1 MEKQKLINFVAGM
14 TTVILAL
21 LIMIVVMEP
30 KDVGVSRAVASKTVA
45 LTLAPKDE
53 ILTHGPEISH
63 FPAVMQN
70 EWYVKYM
77 DYLYETGYLDS
88 ERIAAEETSAL
99 SSVTYGDLS
108 GWIRAAS
115 VDQDEALSEYL
126 VEPDEK
132 KAKKAVGRAEF
143 WAFYDAFLAVV
154 DTEGEI
160 MSLETDLYGT
170 PDNVET
176 AAAWT
181 AYTKDGRFLFE
192 GLSLDS
198 YIDRKIR
205 VLVRG
210 QDILR
215 VEEMVSE
222 EVVYENAWIS
232 GYADGEVT
240 VFVGNVQK
248 RFPVKG
254 VLKDESELSG
264 QIGDLYLKKGKP
276 NRLVLKKDT
285 ITGTV
290 LAVRENEIE
299 IQGYGTV
306 PLSDNFKIYRTYGV
320 LREQQKKD
328 ILVGYNMQ
336 KFVVAGGEICAALTT
351 EKPEIDTIRVLLMT
365 TGFDSLFHESVTLS
379 CDVEAVL
386 EYGDGKDKTV
396 QSVAAGE
403 TVTIKMGDSRLD
415 KGRIVFRSADEGG
428 LISVGNIERSQGNP
442 VYPGHMEIAEE
453 SDGLLLLNEAD
464 LEEYLKHVVPS
475 EMPPSYE
482 LEALKA
488 QAICARTYAWRQIQG
503 NSYSQYGAH
512 VDDSTN
518 FQVYNNT
525 NTFDRTDSAVNETFG
540 QVLAYDDV
548 PIEAFYY
555 STSCGHGTDGSVWG
569 GDPAA
574 TPYLTG
580 VSIDGKGKA
589 LDLYSNEDFETFIK
603 NVDADAYESDF
614 TMYRWST
621 KTNSKILAEK
631 IGGVGRITGLTV
643 TERGAGGIAK
653 ALKVVGTEGSKNFT
667 TQSKIRT
674 ILGNSG
680 LTYTRNDGSEYSG
693 WETLPSAFIYIEN
706 NGTDTE
712 NVTWFT
718 IYGGGYGHGAGMSQ
732 NGAQGMAKTG
742 KGCMDILRFFYR
754 GCEIADIGEVSQ
766 N

>member
-1 MEKQKLINFVAGM
+1 MEKRKLINFVAGM
-14 TTVILAL
+14 TTVILTL
-21 LIMIVVMEP
+21 LIMIVVLEP
-30 KDVGVSRAVASKTVA
+30 KDTGVSRAVASKTVA
-45 LTLAPKDE
+45 LTLAPKED
-53 ILTHGPEISH
+53 IQNDGPEESY
-63 FPAVMQN
+63 FPVVLQN

-77 DYLYETGYLDS
+77 DYLYETGYLDP
-88 ERIAAEETSAL
+88 EQIAAEESSAL

-108 GWIRAAS
+108 HWIHAAS
-115 VDQDEALSEYL
+115 LENEKAFDQYL
-126 VEPDEK
+126 VDSDEK
-132 KAKKAVGRAEF
+132 KTKKVVEKAEF
-143 WAFYDAFLAVV
+143 WNFYRLFLSAV
-154 DTEGEI
+154 DSDGNIE
-160 MSLETDLYGT
+160 SLETDIYGT

-181 AYTKDGRFLFE
+181 AYTKDGKFMFE
-192 GLSLDS
+192 GLSLDA

-205 VLVRG
+205 VLVRD
-210 QDILR
+210 QDILC

-222 EVVYENAWIS
+222 EIVYENAWIS

-248 RFPVKG
+248 HFPIKG
-254 VLKDESELSG
+254 VLKNKEELSG
-264 QIGDLYLKKGKP
+264 QVGDLYLKKGKP

-290 LAVRENEIE
+290 LAVREHEIE
-299 IQGYGTV
+299 IQGYGNV
-306 PLSDNFKIYRTYGV
+306 PLAENFKIYRTYGV

-328 ILVGYNMQ
+328 ILVGYHMQ

-365 TGFDSLFHESVTLS
+365 TGFDSLFHSSVTLS
-379 CDVEAVL
+379 CDADAVL
-386 EYGDGKDKTV
+386 EFGDGKDTNTQHV
-396 QSVAAGE
+396 TAGE
-403 TVTIKMGDSRLD
+403 MITINPDDPRLHD
-415 KGRIVFRSADEGG
+415 GRMIFRSVEEGG
-428 LISVGNIERSQGNP
+428 LITVGNLERGHGQP
-442 VYPGHMEIAEE
+442 VYPGHMEIAKEN
-453 SDGLLLLNEAD
+453 DGLLLLNETD
-464 LEEYLKHVVPS
+464 LEEYLKRVVPS
-475 EMPPSYE
+475 EMPPTYQ

-503 NSYSQYGAH
+503 NAYSQYGAH

-525 NTFDRTDSAVNETFG
+525 KTFELTDSAVNETFG
-540 QVLAYDDV
+540 QVLAYEDV

-569 GDPAA
+569 GDPNA
-574 TPYLTG
+574 TPYLNA
-580 VSIDGKGKA
+580 VSVDTKGKTW
-589 LDLYSNEDFETFIK
+589 DLSSNENFETFIK
-603 NVDADAYESDF
+603 NVNADAYESEF
-614 TMYRWST
+614 AMYRWQV
-621 KTNSKILAEK
+621 KTNSKILSEK

-653 ALKVVGTEGSKNFT
+653 TIKVVGTEGSKSFT

-674 ILGNSG
+674 ILGNSA
-680 LTYTRNDGSEYSG
+680 LTFVRNDESEYSG
-693 WETLPSAFIYIEN
+693 WETLPSAFVYIEN

-732 NGAQGMAKTG
+732 NGAQGMAKSG
-742 KGCMDILRFFYR
+742 KTCMDILRFFYR
-754 GCEIADIGEVSQ
+754 GCEIIDIGDVS
-766 N
+766 

>member
-1 MEKQKLINFVAGM
+1 MEKRKLINFVAGM
-14 TTVILAL
+14 TTVILTL
-21 LIMIVVMEP
+21 LIMIVVLEP
-30 KDVGVSRAVASKTVA
+30 KDAGVSRAVASKTVA
-45 LTLAPKDE
+45 LTLAPKE
-53 ILTHGPEISH
+53 KIQNNGPEESY
-63 FPAVMQN
+63 FPIVLQN

-77 DYLYETGYLDS
+77 DYLYETGYLDP
-88 ERIAAEETSAL
+88 ERIAAEEASAL

-108 GWIRAAS
+108 HWVRVAS
-115 VDQDEALSEYL
+115 LENEKVFDNYL
-126 VEPDEK
+126 VNPEEK
-132 KAKKAVGRAEF
+132 KARKIVGKAEF
-143 WAFYDAFLAVV
+143 WNFYRLFLSAV
-154 DTEGEI
+154 DTDGNI
-160 MSLETDLYGT
+160 KSLETDIYGT
-170 PDNVET
+170 PDNVEM

-181 AYTKDGRFLFE
+181 AYTKDGKFMFE

-205 VLVRG
+205 VLVRD
-210 QDILR
+210 QDILC

-222 EVVYENAWIS
+222 EIVYENAWIS

-248 RFPVKG
+248 HFPIKG
-254 VLKDESELSG
+254 VLKNKEELSG

-290 LAVRENEIE
+290 LAVREHEIE
-299 IQGYGTV
+299 IQGYGNV
-306 PLSDNFKIYRTYGV
+306 PLAENFKIYRTYGV

-328 ILVGYNMQ
+328 ILVGYHMQ

-365 TGFDSLFHESVTLS
+365 TGFDSLFHPSVTLS
-379 CDVEAVL
+379 CDVDAVL
-386 EYGDGKDKTV
+386 EYGDGKDTNTQYV
-396 QSVAAGE
+396 TAGE
-403 TVTIKMGDSRLD
+403 MITINPDDPRLQE
-415 KGRIVFRSADEGG
+415 GRMIFRSVEEGG
-428 LISVGNIERSQGNP
+428 LITVSHLERGHGQP
-442 VYPGHMEIAEE
+442 VYPGHMEIAKENG
-453 SDGLLLLNEAD
+453 GLLLLNETD
-464 LEEYLKHVVPS
+464 LEEYLKRVVPS
-475 EMPPSYE
+475 EMPPTYQ

-503 NSYSQYGAH
+503 NAYSQYGAH

-525 NTFDRTDSAVNETFG
+525 KTFELTDSAVNETFG
-540 QVLAYDDV
+540 QVLAYEDV

-569 GDPAA
+569 GDPNA
-574 TPYLTG
+574 TPYLNA
-580 VSIDGKGKA
+580 VSIDTKGKTW
-589 LDLYSNEDFETFIK
+589 DLSSNESFETFIK
-603 NVDADAYESDF
+603 NVNADAYESEF
-614 TMYRWST
+614 AMYRWQA
-621 KTNSKILAEK
+621 KTNSKILSEK

-653 ALKVVGTEGSKNFT
+653 TLKVVGTEGSKNFT

-674 ILGNSG
+674 ILGNSV
-680 LTYTRNDGSEYSG
+680 LTFIRNDESEYSG

-732 NGAQGMAKTG
+732 NGAQGMSKSGKT
-742 KGCMDILRFFYR
+742 CMDILRFFYR
-754 GCEIADIGEVSQ
+754 GCEIIDIGDVS
-766 N
+766 

>member
-1 MEKQKLINFVAGM
+1 M
-14 TTVILAL
+14 
-21 LIMIVVMEP
+21 
-30 KDVGVSRAVASKTVA
+30 
-45 LTLAPKDE
+45 
-53 ILTHGPEISH
+53 
-63 FPAVMQN
+63 
-70 EWYVKYM
+70 
-77 DYLYETGYLDS
+77 
-88 ERIAAEETSAL
+88 
-99 SSVTYGDLS
+99 
-108 GWIRAAS
+108 
-115 VDQDEALSEYL
+115 
-126 VEPDEK
+126 
-132 KAKKAVGRAEF
+132 
-143 WAFYDAFLAVV
+143 
-154 DTEGEI
+154 
-160 MSLETDLYGT
+160 ETDIYGT

-181 AYTKDGRFLFE
+181 AYTRDGKFMFE

-198 YIDRKIR
+198 YIDRRIR
-205 VLVRG
+205 VLVRD

-222 EVVYENAWIS
+222 EIVYENAWIS

-240 VFVGNVQK
+240 VFIGNVQK
-248 RFPVKG
+248 HFPVKG
-254 VLKDESELSG
+254 VLKKEEELSG

-276 NRLVLKKDT
+276 NRLVLKKDM

-306 PLSDNFKIYRTYGV
+306 PLAKNFKIYRTYGV

-336 KFVVAGGEICAALTT
+336 KFVVAGDEICAALTT
-351 EKPEIDTIRVLLMT
+351 EKPEMDTIRVLLMT
-365 TGFDSLFHESVTLS
+365 TGFESLYHQKITLS
-379 CDVEAVL
+379 CDTEAVL
-386 EYGDGKDKTV
+386 EYGNGKDMETQK
-396 QSVAAGE
+396 VAAGE
-403 TVTIKMGDSRLD
+403 VITIKSDDAKLQRGRL
-415 KGRIVFRSADEGG
+415 IFRSLEDGG
-428 LISVGNIERSQGNP
+428 LITVSHLERAQGQP
-442 VYPGHMEIAEE
+442 VYSGHMEITKETE
-453 SDGLLLLNEAD
+453 GLLLLNEVD
-464 LEEYLKHVVPS
+464 LEEYLKRVVPS
-475 EMPPSYE
+475 EMPPTYQ

-525 NTFDRTDSAVNETFG
+525 NTFEVTDSAVNETFG
-540 QVLAYDDV
+540 QILAYEDV

-569 GDPAA
+569 GNPDA
-574 TPYLTG
+574 TPYLNA
-580 VSIDGKGKA
+580 VSIDEKGKT
-589 LDLYSNEDFETFIK
+589 LDLSSNESFEAFIK
-603 NVDADAYESDF
+603 HVGADAYESEF
-614 TMYRWST
+614 TMYRWRV
-621 KTNSKILAEK
+621 KTNSKILSEK

-643 TERGAGGIAK
+643 TERGPGGIAK
-653 ALKVVGTEGSKNFT
+653 TLKVVGTEGDKNFT

-674 ILGNSG
+674 ILGNAS
-680 LTYTRNDGSEYSG
+680 LTYTRNDESEYSG

-732 NGAQGMAKTG
+732 NAAQGMAKAG
-742 KGCMDILRFFYR
+742 KRCMDILHFFYKD
-754 GCEIADIGEVSQ
+754 CDIIDIGEVS
-766 N
+766 

>member
-1 MEKQKLINFVAGM
+1 MEKRKLINYVACM

-21 LIMIVVMEP
+21 LIVIVVMEP
-30 KDVGVSRAVASKTVA
+30 KDAGVSRAVASKTVA

-53 ILTHGPEISH
+53 IQRSGPEASY
-63 FPAVMQN
+63 FPVSLQQ

-77 DYLYETGYLDS
+77 DYLYETGYLDP
-88 ERIAAEETSAL
+88 ERIAAEESSAL

-108 GWIRAAS
+108 GWIKAS
-115 VDQDEALSEYL
+115 SLEEKAEFADYLTEA
-126 VEPDEK
+126 DEK
-132 KAKKAVGRAEF
+132 KENKVVGKAEF
-143 WAFYDAFLAVV
+143 WKFYDSFLKAV
-154 DTEGEI
+154 DTEGNVVS
-160 MSLETDLYGT
+160 METDIYGT

-181 AYTKDGRFLFE
+181 AYTRDGKFMFE

-198 YIDRKIR
+198 YIDRRIR
-205 VLVRG
+205 VLVRD

-222 EVVYENAWIS
+222 EIVYENAWIS

-240 VFVGNVQK
+240 VFIGNVQK
-248 RFPVKG
+248 HFPVKG
-254 VLKDESELSG
+254 VLKKEEELSG

-276 NRLVLKKDT
+276 NRLVLKKDM

-306 PLSDNFKIYRTYGV
+306 PLAKNFKIYRTYGV

-336 KFVVAGGEICAALTT
+336 KFVVAGDEICAALTT
-351 EKPEIDTIRVLLMT
+351 EKPEMDTIRVLLMT
-365 TGFDSLFHESVTLS
+365 TGFESLYHQKITLS
-379 CDVEAVL
+379 CDTEAVL
-386 EYGDGKDKTV
+386 EYGNGKDIETQK
-396 QSVAAGE
+396 VAAGE
-403 TVTIKMGDSRLD
+403 VITIKPDDAKLQRGRL
-415 KGRIVFRSADEGG
+415 IFRSLEDGG
-428 LISVGNIERSQGNP
+428 LITVSHLERAQGQP
-442 VYPGHMEIAEE
+442 VYSGHMEITKETE
-453 SDGLLLLNEAD
+453 GLLLLNEVD
-464 LEEYLKHVVPS
+464 LEEYLKRVVPS
-475 EMPPSYE
+475 EMPPTYQ

-525 NTFDRTDSAVNETFG
+525 NTFEVTDSAVNETFG
-540 QVLAYDDV
+540 QILAYEDV

-569 GDPAA
+569 GNPDA
-574 TPYLTG
+574 TPYLNAI
-580 VSIDGKGKA
+580 SIDNKGKT
-589 LDLYSNEDFETFIK
+589 LDLSSNESFEAFIK
-603 NVDADAYESDF
+603 NVGTDAYESEF
-614 TMYRWST
+614 AMYRWCV
-621 KTNSKILAEK
+621 KTNSKILSEK

-643 TERGAGGIAK
+643 AERGPGGIAK
-653 ALKVVGTEGSKNFT
+653 TLKVVGTEGDKNFT
-667 TQSKIRT
+667 TQSKIRS
-674 ILGNSG
+674 ILGNAS
-680 LTYTRNDGSEYSG
+680 LTYTRNDESEYSG

-732 NGAQGMAKTG
+732 NAAQGMAKAG
-742 KGCMDILRFFYR
+742 KRCMDILHFFYKD
-754 GCEIADIGEVSQ
+754 CDIIDIGEVS
-766 N
+766 